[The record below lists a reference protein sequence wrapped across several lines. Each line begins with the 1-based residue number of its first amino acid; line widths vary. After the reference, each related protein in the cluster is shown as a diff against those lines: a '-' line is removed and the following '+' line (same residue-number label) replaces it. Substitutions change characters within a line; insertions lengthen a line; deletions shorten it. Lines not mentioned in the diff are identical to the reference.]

1 MANGKLSQPS
11 ITGREK
17 NKMEPVNPFQY
28 NGSSGSVPRDTSID
42 REKSERESG
51 ATSLRARR
59 TMHLLQLR
67 GNYGLTWKEM
77 QQAYHNYFG
86 EQLHH
91 GQISGVLS
99 NLHRDGRIFTTK
111 TVKRGNCLAYFH
123 SLQRGYFSD
132 DERYDDPVQTKAGIR
147 KAALESLLA
156 NIRLL
161 NDHQEELSYGEF
173 TELLA
178 IYLERFDK
186 QTE

>member
-1 MANGKLSQPS
+1 
-11 ITGREK
+11 
-17 NKMEPVNPFQY
+17 MEPLNPFQY

-59 TMHLLQLR
+59 TMHLLLTRQ
-67 GNYGLTWKEM
+67 GYGLTWKEV
-77 QQAYHNYFG
+77 QQEYRNYYG

-111 TVKRGNCLAYFH
+111 AIKRENCLAYFH
-123 SLQRGYFSD
+123 SDLRDFFSA
-132 DERYDDPVQTKAGIR
+132 DERHDDPVQTKAGIR
-147 KAALESLLA
+147 RAALESLVA
-156 NIRLL
+156 HIKLL
-161 NDHQEELSYGEF
+161 NDHQDDFSYGEF
-173 TELLA
+173 TELLG

-186 QTE
+186 QTK